1 MLPFAYVY
9 FLESGLFNELW
20 AIQKK
25 ISPVSA
31 SAQSRPKC
39 FSFPFVS
46 VRRRSVF
53 RRLGIS
59 IPADFG
65 FGKELSSGWAVAK
78 TETWRAAPSKEAL
91 PLQLR
96 CRAE

>member
-1 MLPFAYVY
+1 M
-9 FLESGLFNELW
+9 
-20 AIQKK
+20 
-25 ISPVSA
+25 
-31 SAQSRPKC
+31 
-39 FSFPFVS
+39 
-46 VRRRSVF
+46 
-53 RRLGIS
+53 
-59 IPADFG
+59 PADFG